1 MPSSPPTSAMMSLT
15 LTVLLI
21 VKTVRSVSLDEA
33 ILADLIPS
41 TTIDESGSSCADP
54 GEASSSTFTF
64 PGTVPDTWNSN
75 FEQYESDLFL
85 AQLQHVDPV
94 DADRS
99 WTMRIGKSGA
109 MYSFESPNTY
119 GEAMPPQ
126 NRQDSPWIDEVSLY
140 CSGIYYS
147 CIHIFMISP
156 PLMNRCQ
163 QISYS
168 AQ

>member
-85 AQLQHVDPV
+85 CLH
-94 DADRS
+94 RN
-99 WTMRIGKSGA
+99 
-109 MYSFESPNTY
+109 SFL
-119 GEAMPPQ
+119 
-126 NRQDSPWIDEVSLY
+126 R
-140 CSGIYYS
+140 
-147 CIHIFMISP
+147 
-156 PLMNRCQ
+156 
-163 QISYS
+163 
-168 AQ
+168 

>member
-1 MPSSPPTSAMMSLT
+1 MSSSFSISAMLFT

-33 ILADLIPS
+33 ILTDLIPS
-41 TTIDESGSSCADP
+41 SIDQSGSSCADP
-54 GEASSSTFTF
+54 GASSSSTFTF
-64 PGTVPDTWNSN
+64 PGTVPGTWNSN
-75 FEQYESDLFL
+75 FEQYEPDLFL

-126 NRQDSPWIDEVSLY
+126 NRQDSPWVDEVS
-140 CSGIYYS
+140 
-147 CIHIFMISP
+147 
-156 PLMNRCQ
+156 
-163 QISYS
+163 
-168 AQ
+168 

>member
-1 MPSSPPTSAMMSLT
+1 MPPSSSTSAMSFILAA
-15 LTVLLI
+15 LLI

-33 ILADLIPS
+33 ILTDLIPS
-41 TTIDESGSSCADP
+41 SIDESGSSCDDP
-54 GEASSSTFTF
+54 GAASSSTFTF

-75 FEQYESDLFL
+75 FEQYEPDLFL

-126 NRQDSPWIDEVSLY
+126 NRQDSPWIDEVSLFT
-140 CSGIYYS
+140 S
-147 CIHIFMISP
+147 
-156 PLMNRCQ
+156 
-163 QISYS
+163 
-168 AQ
+168 